1 MGDEQEATASAS
13 GNEDATGGDCG
24 EDQADPDMDVIMSEE
39 KDPRTSSL
47 MKTEIHTK
55 RDCPSGSGGQTT
67 GLFSARSVLTESAAG
82 QALAGR
88 RNSDRERRSEQKKAP
103 AVAAEGM
110 AGVDDSSNRSTA
122 SRRTSQKKK
131 TKPSFRPEAWV
142 YDCGANRHLV
152 GDKRYFVEYRSLT
165 AAEREK
171 ETVQG
176 YNTTSAPIG
185 IDTIDLWVEVNGGHV
200 ALRLEQVYY
209 SRTSSRN
216 R

>member
-1 MGDEQEATASAS
+1 
-13 GNEDATGGDCG
+13 
-24 EDQADPDMDVIMSEE
+24 
-39 KDPRTSSL
+39 
-47 MKTEIHTK
+47 
-55 RDCPSGSGGQTT
+55 
-67 GLFSARSVLTESAAG
+67 
-82 QALAGR
+82 
-88 RNSDRERRSEQKKAP
+88 
-103 AVAAEGM
+103 M